1 MLYCRYNPLNWTVR
15 ALTAVILATACAIVY
30 GTADFFGGLAT
41 RRSRVFS
48 VVALSQLAGL
58 ALILALLPL
67 LPGRLTDQALLWG
80 VASGIAGAAGLV
92 LFYRALATG
101 VMSVVA
107 PTTAVTSAALPVMYG
122 LATGERPQPMALAG
136 VVLALGSVLLVSQ
149 DRSGKRSGSIGSVL
163 IALAA
168 GAGFGGFFILLAL
181 APDDGGL
188 WPLVG
193 ARLSSVTLVVLLAV
207 AARRTLKPGG
217 GSLHIIVAAG
227 VLDMVANV
235 LYLLAK
241 QEGLLS
247 LVAVLV
253 SLYPASTLLL
263 ARQVLG
269 ERLHAI
275 QVAGVACALGAV
287 ALIAVA

>member
-1 MLYCRYNPLNWTVR
+1 MT
-15 ALTAVILATACAIVY
+15 VILATACAVVY

-41 RRSRVFS
+41 RRSQVLS
-48 VVALSQLAGL
+48 VVVLSQIAGL
-58 ALILALLPL
+58 VLILALLPV
-67 LPGRLTDQALLWG
+67 LPGTAGAAALSWG
-80 VASGIAGAAGLV
+80 LAAGLAGAAGLV

-107 PTTAVTSAALPVMYG
+107 PTTAVTSAALPVVFG
-122 LATGERPQPMALAG
+122 LATGERPAFWALVGIALA
-136 VVLALGSVLLVSQ
+136 LCSVLLVSQ
-149 DRSGKRSGSIGSVL
+149 DRSTDRQGSLASVL
-163 IALAA
+163 TALAA
-168 GAGFGGFFILLAL
+168 GAGFGGFFILLAM
-181 APDDGGL
+181 APDDAGL

-193 ARLSSVTLVVLLAV
+193 ARVSSITTVALLALV
-207 AARRTLKPGG
+207 TRRALRPGP

-227 VLDMVANV
+227 VLDMAANV
-235 LYLLAK
+235 LYLLA
-241 QEGLLS
+241 QQDGLLS

-269 ERLHAI
+269 ERLRAI

-287 ALIAVA
+287 ALIAVAQHL

>member
-1 MLYCRYNPLNWTVR
+1 MT
-15 ALTAVILATACAIVY
+15 VILATACAVVY

-41 RRSRVFS
+41 RRSQVLS
-48 VVALSQLAGL
+48 VVVLSQIAGL
-58 ALILALLPL
+58 ALILGLLPL
-67 LPGRLTDQALLWG
+67 LPGTFSGLALSWG
-80 VASGIAGAAGLV
+80 LAAGLSGAAGLV

-107 PTTAVTSAALPVMYG
+107 PTTAVTSATLPVVFG
-122 LATGERPQPMALAG
+122 LATGERPEFWALVG

-149 DRSGKRSGSIGSVL
+149 DKSAGRGSLASVL
-163 IALAA
+163 TALAA
-168 GAGFGGFFILLAL
+168 GAGFGGFFIMLAM
-181 APDDGGL
+181 APDEAGL

-193 ARLSSVTLVVLLAV
+193 ARLSSVSMVALLAV
-207 AARRTLKPGG
+207 VTRRALRPGA

-227 VLDMVANV
+227 VLDMAANV
-235 LYLLAK
+235 LYLLA
-241 QEGLLS
+241 QQDGLLS

-269 ERLHAI
+269 ERLRAI

-287 ALIAVA
+287 ALIAVAQPL

>member
-1 MLYCRYNPLNWTVR
+1 V
-15 ALTAVILATACAIVY
+15 TAVILATACAVVY

-41 RRSRVFS
+41 RRSRVLA

-58 ALILALLPL
+58 ALILALLPV
-67 LPGRLTDQALLWG
+67 LPGLLSGGALAWG
-80 VASGIAGAAGLV
+80 LGAGLSGAVGLV

-101 VMSVVA
+101 AMSVVA
-107 PTTAVTSAALPVMYG
+107 PTTAVTSAALPVVFG
-122 LATGERPQPMALAG
+122 LALGERPALLALVG

-149 DRSGKRSGSIGSVL
+149 DPRAGKGGSKSSAAT
-163 IALAA
+163 ALAA
-168 GAGFGGFFILLAL
+168 GAGFGGFFILLAM
-181 APDDGGL
+181 APDEAGL

-193 ARLSSVTLVVLLAV
+193 ARLSSVSLVVLLAL
-207 AARRTLKPGG
+207 ATRRALRPSA
-217 GSLHIIVAAG
+217 GSLPVIAAAG
-227 VLDMVANV
+227 LLDMAANV

-241 QEGLLS
+241 QQGLLS

-269 ERLHAI
+269 ERLHPI

>member
-1 MLYCRYNPLNWTVR
+1 M
-15 ALTAVILATACAIVY
+15 TAVILATACAVVY

-41 RRSRVFS
+41 RRSRVFA

-67 LPGRLTDQALLWG
+67 LPGLFSTKALLWG
-80 VASGIAGAAGLV
+80 LAAGLAGAAGLV

-107 PTTAVTSAALPVMYG
+107 PTTAVTSAMLPVLFG
-122 LATGERPQPMALAG
+122 LAGGERPHPLALTG

-149 DRSGKRSGSIGSVL
+149 DPSAAKGGSAGSVL
-163 IALAA
+163 VALAA

-181 APDDGGL
+181 APDDAGL

-193 ARLSSVTLVVLLAV
+193 ARLSSVTMVVLLAV
-207 AARRTLKPGG
+207 VAGRTLKPAAGG
-217 GSLHIIVAAG
+217 LRVIVAAG
-227 VLDMVANV
+227 VLDMLANV

-241 QEGLLS
+241 AEGLLS

-269 ERLHAI
+269 ERLHPI
-275 QVAGVACALGAV
+275 QLTGVACALGAV

>member
-1 MLYCRYNPLNWTVR
+1 M
-15 ALTAVILATACAIVY
+15 TAVILATACAVVY

-41 RRSRVFS
+41 RRSRVLS
-48 VVALSQLAGL
+48 VVSLSQLAGL
-58 ALILALLPL
+58 GLILALLPL
-67 LPGRLTDQALLWG
+67 LPGHLSEGALLWG
-80 VASGIAGAAGLV
+80 LGAGFAGAAGLV
-92 LFYRALATG
+92 LFYRALAAG

-107 PTTAVTSAALPVMYG
+107 PTTAVTSATLPVVFG
-122 LATGERPQPMALAG
+122 LATGDRPEPVALVG
-136 VVLALGSVLLVSQ
+136 VALALGSVLLVSQ
-149 DRSGKRSGSIGSVL
+149 DRSAAKRGSAASVL
-163 IALAA
+163 AALAA
-168 GAGFGGFFILLAL
+168 GAGFGGFFILLAM
-181 APDDGGL
+181 APDGSGL

-193 ARLSSVTLVVLLAV
+193 ARMSSITMVVLLAV
-207 AARRTLKPGG
+207 VTRRSLRPGP

-227 VLDMVANV
+227 VLDMAANV
-235 LYLLAK
+235 LYLLA
-241 QEGLLS
+241 QQRGLLS

-269 ERLHAI
+269 ERLQGI